1 MKIGTLVVPI
11 NVPPNTE
18 LPLIGLGKV
27 IISEQIVP
35 SSGGRTRV
43 DGLRIVIG
51 TANLLGLP
59 VGSEIVIAYAE
70 ASAARF

>member
-27 IISEQIVP
+27 IINEQIIP
-35 SSGGRTRV
+35 TSGGRTRS
-43 DGLRIVIG
+43 
-51 TANLLGLP
+51 TACASSSPRNNLLGLP
-59 VGSEIVIAYAE
+59 VGSEIIIAHAE
-70 ASAARF
+70 AAAARF